1 MTADAD
7 DDVFNLDLQILRL
20 DTWDIH
26 RECDRLV
33 CLIEMV
39 VRLKRS
45 NRKRQR
51 GAEAWPKEVFKEG
64 IAIADV
70 FPDVPGIC
78 APMFAN

>member
-1 MTADAD
+1 
-7 DDVFNLDLQILRL
+7 
-20 DTWDIH
+20 
-26 RECDRLV
+26 
-33 CLIEMV
+33 MV

-78 APMFAN
+78 APMFANWPIQTN